1 MPDPE
6 SSRGSSADP
15 EADPEVDLDAVVIGA
30 GLGGLTAGLMLRR
43 AGFTR
48 FRIIE
53 KNAGVGGTWW
63 ENRYP
68 GAEVD
73 VHSHLYSWS
82 FKRFDWSRSHARQP
96 EIQRY
101 IEEVVD
107 EQGLREHLELGTSV
121 DEAVWEE
128 DRQRYRVVLSTGA
141 ILHARAVISAVGLL
155 NTPRYPSWPGFERFT
170 GPKLHTARWED
181 GLDLTGKHVA
191 VVGVGSSATQV
202 VAALAPVVGRL
213 TVYQREPGWVLPKG
227 DHDYSDA
234 DRARHRS
241 ESELAR
247 RRTRISYLVQVSR
260 AQFRGRMYKPRT
272 RWSQRSRQLAEGYI
286 AAVFADRPD
295 LIEAVTPRY
304 GFAGK
309 RLVLNGDFYPALLR
323 KNVELVPHAVT
334 ALTGT
339 GVVDARGVE
348 TAVDAIVLAT
358 GFRTERLLA
367 TTKIIGRSGRTLGET
382 WGDEPR
388 ALMGITVPDFP
399 NFFMLYG
406 PSTHGGEIFLNHRA
420 QARWAVRAL
429 TRMRRSG
436 VTAVEARPAALR
448 WYVRWLER
456 QIRGTAWL
464 ETDSYVKNAAGTV
477 ITQWPLDALTYA
489 AMARVLGWIGHRS
502 SRRLV
507 ATPAAQDLE
516 RAG

>member
-1 MPDPE
+1 MREPGHPQD
-6 SSRGSSADP
+6 SSA
-15 EADPEVDLDAVVIGA
+15 ESGTDLDAVVIGA

-48 FRIIE
+48 FRIVE
-53 KNAGVGGTWW
+53 KNSGVGGTWW

-82 FKRFDWSRSHARQP
+82 FKRFDWSRTHARQP

-107 EQGLREHLELGTSV
+107 EQGLREHLVLDTSV

-128 DRQRYRVVLSTGA
+128 DRQRYRLGLSSGAVLR
-141 ILHARAVISAVGLL
+141 ARVVISAAGLL
-155 NTPRYPSWPGFERFT
+155 NTPRYPTWPGFERFT
-170 GPKLHTARWED
+170 GPKLHTARWEE
-181 GLDLTGKHVA
+181 GLDLTGKRVA
-191 VVGVGSSATQV
+191 VVGVGSSATQA
-202 VAALAPVVGRL
+202 VAALAPEVSRL

-234 DRARHRS
+234 DRARYRT
-241 ESELAR
+241 ESEFAR
-247 RRTRISYLVQVSR
+247 RRTRMKHLVQVSR

-272 RWSQRSRQLAEGYI
+272 RWSRRSRQMAEAYI

-295 LIEAVTPRY
+295 LRAAVTPPY

-323 KNVELVPHAVT
+323 ENVELVPHAVS
-334 ALTGT
+334 ALTET

-348 TAVDAIVLAT
+348 TTVDAIVLAT
-358 GFRTERLLA
+358 GFQPDHLLA
-367 TTKIIGRSGRTLGET
+367 ATKIIGRSGRTLEET
-382 WGDEPR
+382 WGIEPR

-436 VTAVEARPAALR
+436 VTSVEARPWALR

-464 ETDSYVKNAAGTV
+464 ETDSYIKNSAGTV
-477 ITQWPLDALTYA
+477 ITQWPLDALTYT
-489 AMARVLGWIGHRS
+489 AMAWLLGRIGHRS
-502 SRRLV
+502 SSRRPV
-507 ATPAAQDLE
+507 AAPTALDLK
-516 RAG
+516 RAR